1 VRDKEKSFKILPQF
15 VIVVILI
22 FMSLMTKPDKLE
34 RQTLWIIG
42 QFYNVATRSVMFE
55 AKATFFATIDGQN
68 VTFVPLSTQQVRQSI
83 FLLVMAMIWPI
94 LSAVS
99 AH

>member
-1 VRDKEKSFKILPQF
+1 
-15 VIVVILI
+15 
-22 FMSLMTKPDKLE
+22 
-34 RQTLWIIG
+34 
-42 QFYNVATRSVMFE
+42 MFE

-94 LSAVS
+94 LTAVS
-99 AH
+99 AHKEAISKDQLLLPPGVNFTKI